1 MPALTR
7 GKLVSLS
14 VDRRPVALS
23 GVSACR
29 ESCDSPLAESNG
41 QSLHAS

>member
-1 MPALTR
+1 MPALIHC
-7 GKLVSLS
+7 KLVSLS
-14 VDRRPVALS
+14 IDRRPVALS

-41 QSLHAS
+41 QSFYAS